1 MPSERQEFILVAVD
15 TAGIQSYIFGSNRL
29 KENIGASYLVKQA
42 TEDWAFEALE
52 STPSSHNVIRDD
64 RAGGKFDDRKIEA
77 DGLDAEVL
85 YAGGGNFVALFRDAQ
100 AVRDFTQTLSR
111 KVLIDAPG
119 LRLDIHQEPFEWT
132 GTGLGKAVGKLLQ
145 NMKQARGRK
154 AVSGPLMGLGVT
166 VMCQAT
172 ALPAVEVVRDPDGN
186 RQYVSAEVCAKLEA
200 ADRANDW
207 LFHELSPGQGYD
219 YPLDLDDL
227 GRSIGERS
235 YIAVVHADGN
245 GMGQIIREIG
255 GEQDNR
261 AYIARMRQFSEQ
273 VKAISTTSM
282 QAVIKLLKDKTL
294 EGMCIPGTRTV
305 SDLEFSLNA
314 DKKMLLPI
322 RPIVFGGD
330 DTTFV
335 CDGRIGLSLAV
346 TYLRTFETEAQK
358 KGLALSACAGI
369 AIVKSRYPFARAYQ
383 LSEELCDQAKKF
395 RRNTFKNGGGA
406 LDWHFTSGGLYD
418 ELEAMREREY
428 QVSAGSLTLR
438 PVSLGNPV
446 SPENE
451 RNARSWD
458 EIERL
463 TLAFQQDWA
472 DRRNKA
478 KALRDALRNGPE
490 AVKRF
495 ITVYLDRDDASQ
507 SKIPQLAGFE
517 ETGWKDGLCG
527 YFDALE
533 LMDIHIPLRPKEGGN
548 DETDADN

>member
-42 TEDWAFEALE
+42 TEDWAFEALDE
-52 STPSSHNVIRDD
+52 ALKKSAVRNHNVIRDD

-85 YAGGGNFVALFRDAQ
+85 YAGGGNFVALFRDPK
-100 AVRDFTQTLSR
+100 AVRAFTQTLSK

-172 ALPAVEVVRDPDGN
+172 ALPAVEVVDDPDGN
-186 RQYVSAEVCAKLEA
+186 RRYVSAEVCAKLEA
-200 ADRANDW
+200 AEWANDW
-207 LFHELSPGQGYD
+207 LFRELSPGQGYD

-255 GEQDNR
+255 EEQDNR

-282 QAVIKLLKDKTL
+282 QAVIDLLKNETL
-294 EGMCIPGTRTV
+294 KGMCIPGTRTV
-305 SDLEFSLNA
+305 SDLEFSLNK
-314 DKKMLLPI
+314 DDNMLLPI

-346 TYLRTFETEAQK
+346 TYLRTFEAEAQK

-428 QVSAGSLTLR
+428 QVGAGSLTLR
-438 PVSLGNPV
+438 PVSLGN
-446 SPENE
+446 E
-451 RNARSWD
+451 RDVRSWD

-472 DRRNKA
+472 DKRNKA

-495 ITVYLDRDDASQ
+495 ITVYLDSDDASQ
-507 SKIPQLAGFE
+507 SKIPQLNGFE

-548 DETDADN
+548 DETGADN